1 MATMAQQLLNTGIKE
16 GGRPALRMG
25 DAVVTH
31 DELAHSA
38 GRVTVAS
45 AACGVTPGDRVEL
58 VLPNVPSF
66 PVVYYGALMA
76 GAAVVPM
83 NPLLKAREI
92 DYYLRD
98 SGARLV
104 VAADASARPAVE
116 AAQAVG
122 IPAVAVDA
130 VRPES
135 LMADRALTEPVP
147 RAEDDDA
154 MILDT
159 SGPPVRRSDSAAGS
173 GQTVG

>member
-76 GAAVVPM
+76 GAVVVPM
-83 NPLLKAREI
+83 NPLLKARKI
-92 DYYLRD
+92 DYCLRHF
-98 SGARLV
+98 GARLLA
-104 VAADASARPAVE
+104 AADTSADSSARPARRGR
-116 AAQAVG
+116 AG
-122 IPAVAVDA
+122 GRHPGRRGGRRPAGVAHG
-130 VRPES
+130 RPRPDGTGS
-135 LMADRALTEPVP
+135 ARRGRRRDDP
-147 RAEDDDA
+147 RY
-154 MILDT
+154 LGT
-159 SGPPVRRSDSAAGS
+159 TGPPI
-173 GQTVG
+173 